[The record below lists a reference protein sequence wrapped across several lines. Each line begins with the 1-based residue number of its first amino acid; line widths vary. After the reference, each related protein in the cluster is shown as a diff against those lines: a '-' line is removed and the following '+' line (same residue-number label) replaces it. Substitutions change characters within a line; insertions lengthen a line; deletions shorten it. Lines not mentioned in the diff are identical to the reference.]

1 MAARFLSAAEKLAR
15 FAMNRRGLAS
25 RFVDVAGVRLHVY
38 DGRGGGTLPPVVLLH
53 GLGSGGAAFAGL
65 VRHLAPHVS
74 RIVIPELPGH
84 GFSTRGER
92 AITPELLLE
101 AIGGAIDI
109 VLDEPAIVY
118 GSSLGGGIAIKYA
131 LERPERV
138 RALVL
143 VSPAGA
149 PLPDHEWEAL
159 VKTFHVTG
167 PREARAFLER
177 LYHRPPWF
185 LALLAREFPHVLAR
199 PAVRE
204 ILESATQ
211 AHAPSPEDLG
221 RLAMPLLFVWGRSEK
236 LLPAS
241 ALRYFRAHLPAHA
254 VIEEPAGFGHTP
266 QLEVPARLA
275 ERVVAFLKSVDFR
288 RVACASGDLDPATLS
303 PARSPLR
310 S

>member
-1 MAARFLSAAEKLAR
+1 
-15 FAMNRRGLAS
+15 
-25 RFVDVAGVRLHVY
+25 
-38 DGRGGGTLPPVVLLH
+38 
-53 GLGSGGAAFAGL
+53 
-65 VRHLAPHVS
+65 VRHLSPHVG
-74 RIVIPELPGH
+74 RIIIPELPGH
-84 GFSTRGER
+84 GFSTRGDR

-101 AIGGAIDI
+101 AIAGAIDV

-131 LERPERV
+131 LEHPALV
-138 RALVL
+138 RALIL

-149 PLPDHEWEAL
+149 PLPDDEWQAL
-159 VKTFHVTG
+159 VKTFHVRS

-204 ILESATQ
+204 ILASATQ

-221 RLAMPLLFVWGRSEK
+221 RLTMPLLFLWGRSEK

-254 VIEEPAGFGHTP
+254 VIEEPEGFGHTP
-266 QLEVPARLA
+266 QLEVPGKLAARVL
-275 ERVVAFLKSVDFR
+275 AFLAFLEK
-288 RVACASGDLDPATLS
+288 LS
-303 PARSPLR
+303 PTRSAG
-310 S
+310 